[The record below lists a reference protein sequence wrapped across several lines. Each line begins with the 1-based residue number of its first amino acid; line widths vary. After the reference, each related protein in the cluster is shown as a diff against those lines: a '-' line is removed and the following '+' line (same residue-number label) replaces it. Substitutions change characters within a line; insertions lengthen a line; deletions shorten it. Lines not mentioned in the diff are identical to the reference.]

1 MGYAKVLVG
10 VLLFITLATTSTAF
24 TCTNTTTTTTNS
36 TCRSLVGY
44 VSPNTTAL
52 SSIQSLF
59 QIKLFDDLLGANS
72 FNAST
77 SPKQTIQANHTIK
90 IPITCRCANGTGVPD
105 SPPVYTVIKDDGLFH
120 IAAEIFSR
128 LVTYQEIAAFNNIPD
143 VNNITVGQQVRIPL
157 PCSCDE
163 VDGVPVV
170 HYAHVVQ
177 PGSSVDQIA
186 TEFGTTPD
194 ILLKLNGM
202 TNATDLQAYQVLDVP
217 LKVVPTASPTASPGS
232 DASKTGMQGFRWNFL
247 LISIQLIFLCFT
259 LS

>member
-1 MGYAKVLVG
+1 MGHAKVLVG
-10 VLLFITLATTSTAF
+10 VLFLFITLATTSAAF
-24 TCTNTTTTTTNS
+24 NCTTTTKNS

-44 VSPNTTAL
+44 VSPNTTRL
-52 SSIQSLF
+52 STIQSLF
-59 QIKLFDDLLGANS
+59 QIKRFQDLLGANG

-77 SPKQTIQANHTIK
+77 SPNPTIQATQTIK
-90 IPITCRCANGTGVPD
+90 IPITCRCENGTGVIH
-105 SPPVYTVIKDDGLFH
+105 SPPEYKVIKDDGLFH

-128 LVTYQEIAAFNNIPD
+128 LVTYQEIAEFNNIPD
-143 VNNITVGQQVRIPL
+143 ANKITVGQVLRIPL

-163 VDGVPVV
+163 VDGVKVV

-186 TEFGTTPD
+186 TEFGTTTP

-217 LKVVPTASPTASPGS
+217 RK
-232 DASKTGMQGFRWNFL
+232 GFYL
-247 LISIQLIFLCFT
+247 
-259 LS
+259 

>member
-1 MGYAKVLVG
+1 MGSPKVLVG
-10 VLLFITLATTSTAF
+10 VLLFITLATTSAAF
-24 TCTNTTTTTTNS
+24 TCTNTNTTTKNS

-44 VSPNTTAL
+44 VSPNTTLL

-59 QIKLFDDLLGANS
+59 RIKRFQDLLGANG

-77 SPKQTIQANHTIK
+77 SPNPTIQANQTIK
-90 IPITCRCANGTGVPD
+90 IPITCRCENGIGVID
-105 SPPVYTVIKDDGLFH
+105 RPPEYKVIKDDWLYH

-128 LVTYQEIAAFNNIPD
+128 LVTFQEIAEFNNIPD
-143 VNNITVGQQVRIPL
+143 ANKITVGQVLRIPL

-163 VDGVPVV
+163 VDSDKVV

-186 TEFGTTPD
+186 TEFGTTTP
-194 ILLKLNGM
+194 ILLNLNGM

-217 LKVVPTASPTASPGS
+217 LKGFYLLPFYHYYVFAQFFSLILHRVV
-232 DASKTGMQGFRWNFL
+232 
-247 LISIQLIFLCFT
+247 
-259 LS
+259 

>member
-10 VLLFITLATTSTAF
+10 VLFLFITLAATSAADF
-24 TCTNTTTTTTNS
+24 QCATTNS

-52 SSIQSLF
+52 SAVQSLF
-59 QIKLFDDLLGANS
+59 QIKRFHDLLGANG

-77 SPKQTIQANHTIK
+77 SPEQTIQANRTIK
-90 IPITCRCANGTGVPD
+90 IPVTCRCANGTGVTD
-105 SPPVYTVIKDDGLFH
+105 GPPVRTVIKDDTLFH

-128 LVTYQEIAAFNNIPD
+128 LVTFEEIAAFNNIADP
-143 VNNITVGQQVRIPL
+143 NNITAGQQVRIPL

-163 VDGVPVV
+163 VEGVPVV
-170 HYAHVVQ
+170 HYGHVVQ
-177 PGSSVDQIA
+177 PGGSVDQIA

-202 TNATDLQAYQVLDVP
+202 TSATALQAYQVLDVP
-217 LKVVPTASPTASPGS
+217 LKACTSSVNSSSLDYPLLVSNGTYIYTANDCVNCKCSSVNNYT
-232 DASKTGMQGFRWNFL
+232 
-247 LISIQLIFLCFT
+247 
-259 LS
+259 